1 MRIPVLCTVALFA
14 GGLFAQ
20 APEPLAAPVCNAE
33 FAQLLVQQQVMEGRS
48 VTDPVKRIKILNRSA
63 DFLWPFDEPTA
74 RSYFAES
81 WKMADDRFKE
91 AGFETKKST
100 TSTIVTLL
108 PDQRMEVIRAIAKKD
123 SEWAKKLS
131 EQMLR
136 DYEKAPAER
145 KSTDQ
150 TREIEGLLNLAAASV
165 KTNPEL
171 SRTLFRRLMQ
181 YPLFMHWYFAF
192 YQVARD
198 DAGFANSLYQETL
211 ATYRNEPVRQ
221 LLYLSA
227 YPFANER
234 IFGVDKFSISMGP
247 QPDIV
252 PNPGLQRMFIE
263 TFFARIDRY
272 AASAEEMNQTPEK
285 NYPAPPVYMVSA
297 LRDIE
302 PIVVQQFPD
311 LLQRLSVAKSQAASL
326 LSAEMGKTLE
336 ERDKWTSGLG
346 QSFDEILAEIEKAD
360 GEGKL
365 TDGMVLRLL
374 TGRDRTEEQFEKI
387 LPWLDKVKEES
398 PRREM
403 TNYFWFLRA
412 SLAIKEKRWEDAE
425 RFTAKVPEA
434 EHRAVLM
441 FEMAALQAKNESDT
455 SILFET
461 LNRLSKV
468 TRSAENSVS
477 KAQVMLGLANM
488 YQKVNHSTALD
499 ELAEAI
505 RVTNSLKDPDIF
517 MTSVRREIK
526 GKTFTFFASFG
537 TPGYNLEETFVELS
551 KKNFEMSL
559 GHAKALNDR
568 YFRTLAV
575 IAVASNCVKNSKP
588 AAKPK
593 AAPIASE

>member
-1 MRIPVLCTVALFA
+1 MHIRSFTVSFILLFTTVVSLSQNTEIA
-14 GGLFAQ
+14 APACNADFAQ
-20 APEPLAAPVCNAE
+20 I
-33 FAQLLVQQQVMEGRS
+33 LVQQQVMEGKS

-63 DFLWPFDEPTA
+63 DFLWPFNEPTSRA
-74 RSYFAES
+74 YFAEA

-91 AGFETKKST
+91 TGFETKKST
-100 TSTIVTLL
+100 TSSIATLL
-108 PDQRMEVIRAIAKKD
+108 PDQRMEVIRAIAKRD
-123 SEWAKKLS
+123 SEWAKRLS

-136 DYEKAPAER
+136 DYEKAAADR
-145 KSTDQ
+145 KNGDQ
-150 TREIEGLLNLAAASV
+150 TREIEGLLALATASV
-165 KTNPEL
+165 KTDPEL
-171 SRTLFRRLMQ
+171 SRSLFRRLMR
-181 YPLFMHWYFAF
+181 YPLFTHWFFAF
-192 YQVARD
+192 YQVAKV
-198 DAGFANSLYQETL
+198 DAGFANSLYQEAL
-211 ATYRNEPVRQ
+211 ANYRNESIRP

-234 IFGVDKFSISMGP
+234 IFGADKYSVHMGP
-247 QPDIV
+247 QSDIV
-252 PNPGLQRMFIE
+252 PNSVLQRMFIE
-263 TFFARIDRY
+263 TFFTRIERY
-272 AASAEEMNQTPEK
+272 AASAEEMNQPPEK

-297 LRDIE
+297 LRDME
-302 PIVVQQFPD
+302 PIVMQQFPD
-311 LLQRLSVAKSQAASL
+311 LLQKLSVAKSQASSL
-326 LSAEMGKTLE
+326 MSGDMGKSLE

-346 QSFDEILAEIEKAD
+346 QSFDELLAEVEKAD

-365 TDGMVLRLL
+365 TDGMILRLL
-374 TGRDRTEEQFEKI
+374 TGPQRTEEQFQKI

-425 RFTAKVPEA
+425 KFIIKVPEA

-468 TRSAENSVS
+468 TRSSENSVS
-477 KAQVMLGLANM
+477 KAQVLLGLANM
-488 YQKVNHSTALD
+488 YEKVNHSTALD

-505 RVTNSLKDPDIF
+505 RVTNSLKDPDMF
-517 MTSVRREIK
+517 TTFVRREIK
-526 GKTFTFFASFG
+526 GKTFTYFASFG

-551 KKNFEMSL
+551 KKDFPMSL
-559 GHAKALNDR
+559 SHAKSLDDR

-575 IAVASNCVKNSKP
+575 IAVASNCAKNSKP
-588 AAKPK
+588 VAKPK
-593 AAPIASE
+593 PKAN

>member
-20 APEPLAAPVCNAE
+20 APEPLPAPVCNAD

-91 AGFETKKST
+91 TGFETKKST

-131 EQMLR
+131 EQMLK
-136 DYEKAPAER
+136 DYEKAATDR

-150 TREIEGLLNLAAASV
+150 TREIEGLLALATASV

-171 SRTLFRRLMQ
+171 SRSLFRRLMR
-181 YPLFMHWYFAF
+181 YPLFTHWFFAF
-192 YQVARD
+192 YQTAKD
-198 DAGFANSLYQETL
+198 DAAFANSLYSEAL
-211 ATYRNEPVRQ
+211 ATYRNAPVRQ

-234 IFGVDKFSISMGP
+234 IFGADKYSVHMGP

-252 PNPGLQRMFIE
+252 PNPDLQRMFIE
-263 TFFARIDRY
+263 TFFARIERY

-297 LRDIE
+297 LRDME

-326 LSAEMGKTLE
+326 MSAEMGKTLE

-374 TGRDRTEEQFEKI
+374 TGQGRTEEQFEKI
-387 LPWLDKVKEES
+387 LPWLDRVKEES

-425 RFTAKVPEA
+425 KFTAKVPEA

-468 TRSAENSVS
+468 TRSSENSVS
-477 KAQVMLGLANM
+477 KAQVILGLANM

-575 IAVASNCVKNSKP
+575 IAVASNCVKNSKTT
-588 AAKPK
+588 AKPK
-593 AAPIASE
+593 PNAN